1 MKRYVN
7 YLVIVLV
14 LVVSALLARGY
25 LNPVKSDPLAALK
38 LDLKVSLDTFWGNDK
53 SQVEVS
59 KTADMVQIKVGAGV
73 PPNTRPRQR
82 QWTYALVQFV
92 LSRHAAARQG
102 MFLSLVDLSDGQAIS
117 PDPDQA
123 SESKARSGGAFSDP
137 AYFEA
142 ARAEMLQRNAQQQ
155 VDSSLGAGVA
165 LVLVDVT
172 AGPVSAAPPV
182 QQAMPRARA
191 RLTGEGG
198 GTSDRARRP
207 SSTLESANVVQVQ
220 RQIDV
225 TRVEACLVLKPG
237 QPIEKGMEAVRSSL
251 GIQPG
256 RGDVLRQV
264 VLPALA
270 GSGE

>member
-38 LDLKVSLDTFWGNDK
+38 LDLKVSLDTFWGNDT

-82 QWTYALVQFV
+82 QWTYSLVQFV
-92 LSRHAAARQG
+92 LSRHAVARQG
-102 MFLSLVDLSDGQAIS
+102 MFLSLVDLSNGQSIDA
-117 PDPDQA
+117 DQV

-137 AYFEA
+137 TYFEA

-155 VDSSLGAGVA
+155 VDSTLGAGVA

-172 AGPVSAAPPV
+172 AGPVSAAPPA
-182 QQAMPRARA
+182 QQSIPSARA
-191 RLTGEGG
+191 RLTGESG
-198 GTSDRARRP
+198 GTSDRARR
-207 SSTLESANVVQVQ
+207 SSALESANVVQVQ

-237 QPIEKGMEAVRSSL
+237 QPIEKAMEAARSSL

>member
-1 MKRYVN
+1 MKRSVN

-53 SQVEVS
+53 SQVEVTQTQ
-59 KTADMVQIKVGAGV
+59 TADMVQVKVAAGV

-92 LSRHAAARQG
+92 LSRHAAARPG
-102 MFLSLVDLSDGQAIS
+102 MNLSLVDLSDGQSIS
-117 PDPDQA
+117 PDPNQA
-123 SESKARSGGAFSDP
+123 TESKARAGGAFADP

-142 ARAEMLQRNAQQQ
+142 ARAEILQRNAQQQ
-155 VDSSLGAGVA
+155 VDNILGAGGA

-172 AGPVSAAPPV
+172 AGPVSAAPSA
-182 QQAMPRARA
+182 QQAIAEAIPEDRP
-191 RLTGEGG
+191 G
-198 GTSDRARRP
+198 RARRP
-207 SSTLESANVVQVQ
+207 SALDSANEVQERRLV
-220 RQIDV
+220 DV
-225 TRVEACLVLKPG
+225 TRLEACLVFTPG
-237 QPIEKGMEAVRSSL
+237 QPIEKGMESARSSL

-264 VLPALA
+264 VLPLA